1 MRCYLCETEIN
12 GQSSHFS
19 AMPYR
24 CSRCGNLTVTD
35 DAQMALQDYR
45 KTYPVSKI
53 DAISHF
59 VRQISKSNPTKHVAV
74 NFHNLQTWF
83 NDPTITLKK
92 VGEQV
97 RYLLLWLSTA
107 ATKEGNPA
115 KNHRASVGEIAS
127 IVGCNPTYD
136 CVEYLLANME
146 RENLLQG
153 LHRDAPGSDG
163 SYFFVR
169 LSFKGWEQAEIL
181 RQTTRDNRLGFMA
194 MAFNIER
201 LEKVFDQCF
210 KSAAKDAGFELCRL
224 SDGQGAGLID
234 AQLRVRI
241 RAAKFLLAISRPV
254 TKARIGKLALPKA
267 WVCQSSTCVSG
278 RCGRMRTDR
287 CDLILIPII

>member
-1 MRCYLCETEIN
+1 MGRRPRDAESGLARRPAIRDAAIVFDTQPARTLTFQTGERIELQAICLGTGLEGPMRCYLCETEIN

-59 VRQISKSNPTKHVAV
+59 VRQISESNPTKHVAV

-115 KNHRASVGEIAS
+115 KNRKSV
-127 IVGCNPTYD
+127 C
-136 CVEYLLANME
+136 
-146 RENLLQG
+146 
-153 LHRDAPGSDG
+153 
-163 SYFFVR
+163 
-169 LSFKGWEQAEIL
+169 W
-181 RQTTRDNRLGFMA
+181 
-194 MAFNIER
+194 
-201 LEKVFDQCF
+201 
-210 KSAAKDAGFELCRL
+210 
-224 SDGQGAGLID
+224 
-234 AQLRVRI
+234 
-241 RAAKFLLAISRPV
+241 
-254 TKARIGKLALPKA
+254 
-267 WVCQSSTCVSG
+267 
-278 RCGRMRTDR
+278 
-287 CDLILIPII
+287 